1 MPTFPNDFSAGAH
14 FAFGRPSPTRIP
26 SESRETV
33 RVAVRSTLNGAAV
46 DPSAGEVSF
55 AFVERGVTP
64 AAADFV
70 AGNWEAL
77 ASGWLATCLLGPGG
91 VQELIP
97 GLYRVWVTVADDPEV
112 PVRDV
117 GDLGVY

>member
-14 FAFGRPSPTRIP
+14 FAFGRPAPARIP
-26 SESRETV
+26 AASRETV

-46 DPSAGEVSF
+46 DPTAGEVSF
-55 AFVERGVTP
+55 AFAERGDTP
-64 AAADFV
+64 EDDEFV
-70 AGNWEAL
+70 AGNWEETDD
-77 ASGWLATCLLGPGG
+77 GWYATCLVGTGG
-91 VQELIP
+91 VQVLPP
-97 GLYRVWVTVADDPEV
+97 GLYRVWVTVADDPEI